1 MTDKL
6 RIALAQ
12 LNPTVGALG
21 ANLALGKAAI
31 ADAVAAGADIL
42 MFSELFLTGYFPDDL
57 LFKPQF
63 ITDAMAAAGE
73 LAAATKGTDVSVI
86 LPTVWR
92 ENGNLFN
99 ALVLCEQGEIVATR
113 YKRELP
119 NDDIFYVIAG
129 TARILVGDEWIDA
142 APGSFVRVAA
152 GVTHDF
158 ANATDEPVGLLNIYV
173 PGGFERDM
181 PAIVDWYARSPEAGD
196 ERA

>member
-1 MTDKL
+1 MTDTAG
-6 RIALAQ
+6 ISI
-12 LNPTVGALG
+12 VLG
-21 ANLALGKAAI
+21 PGEGRAYPCGTMRAIFKADEAETKAAYSI
-31 ADAVAAGADIL
+31 SEWWLDPHTSGPGAH
-42 MFSELFLTGYFPDDL
+42 SHE
-57 LFKPQF
+57 
-63 ITDAMAAAGE
+63 A
-73 LAAATKGTDVSVI
+73 
-86 LPTVWR
+86 
-92 ENGNLFN
+92 
-99 ALVLCEQGEIVATR
+99 
-113 YKRELP
+113 